1 MTTLKR
7 TMIAVTLLLLT
18 GLTANVNA
26 QTTDDKIE
34 VYELISH
41 YSYMWDAHDVDGL
54 LNLFTEEC
62 TWDWYRNDGEV
73 EVLCK
78 NKEELKA
85 HAEKMM
91 KNDKLLTRHYQTNT
105 IITEYKNGVIKTR
118 TILLGN
124 YLFAKKNRKGFWNK
138 PKPIFQGIYE
148 DEIVKTADG
157 WKFKNRKLVT
167 DN

>member
-1 MTTLKR
+1 MTTFKKI
-7 TMIAVTLLLLT
+7 MIAVILT
-18 GLTANVNA
+18 VFSVNVNA
-26 QTTDDKIE
+26 QTAEEKIE
-34 VYELISH
+34 IYELISH

-78 NKEELKA
+78 NKEELRA

-118 TILLGN
+118 SILLGT

-148 DEIVKTADG
+148 DEFVKTADG